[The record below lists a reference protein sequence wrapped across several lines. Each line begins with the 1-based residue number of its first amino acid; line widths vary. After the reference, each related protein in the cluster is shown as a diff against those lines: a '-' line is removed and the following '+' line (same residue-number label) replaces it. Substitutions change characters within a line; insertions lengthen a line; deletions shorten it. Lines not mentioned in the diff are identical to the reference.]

1 MRGIFTDNFFDLLP
15 GEIVKIE
22 FEPVDNDNEA
32 QPIFTLTSLIGLT
45 V

>member
-22 FEPVDNDNEA
+22 FEPVDNDNGD
-32 QPIFTLTSLIGLT
+32 QPIFTMNSMIGLT

>member
-1 MRGIFTDNFFDLLP
+1 MKGIFTDNFFDLLP

-22 FEPVDNDNEA
+22 FEPLDNDNDD
-32 QPIFTLTSLIGLT
+32 QPIFTMNSLIGLT

>member
-22 FEPVDNDNEA
+22 FEPLDNENNNE
-32 QPIFTLTSLIGLT
+32 PIFALNSLFNLTI
-45 V
+45 